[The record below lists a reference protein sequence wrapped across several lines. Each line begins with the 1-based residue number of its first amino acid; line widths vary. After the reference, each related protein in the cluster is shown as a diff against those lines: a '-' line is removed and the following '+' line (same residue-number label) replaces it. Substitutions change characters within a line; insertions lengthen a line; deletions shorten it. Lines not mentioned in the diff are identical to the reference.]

1 VPPAFAVGDLPTV
14 DPQILREQAA
24 KVLRDNDIGT
34 MVTAAPALYPHMWS
48 WDAAFVAMGLTRLSV
63 PRAIQELRNLLEAQ
77 WDSGLIPH
85 IVFSDAPGYFP
96 DVNRWGTIG
105 ASPEGVRSSGICQ
118 PPVHAIALR
127 FVLDAARDVGGEVQ
141 DDAER
146 FLTQT
151 FDRWVAWHRWLA
163 RARDPEG
170 VGLLEI
176 HHGWESG
183 MDNSPRFDGPYS
195 RVLPGDL
202 APYERTDL
210 KHADASERPSQQEY
224 DRYLWLVQQMA
235 EVRFDDDR
243 ILEVIDF
250 RVQDVFMSGIMSLAC
265 EVLGDLA
272 EELGRGSDARE
283 QRELAARF
291 AAGVQSTLH
300 PSTGLAQDF
309 DVRTGEWLA
318 TETIAG
324 FAPLLCSSHGAT
336 RRRQWEVLRSDRWLA
351 HPALRFA
358 LIPSTSPASDA
369 YRPRTYWRGPVWPV
383 MNWFLAWACRS
394 HGEQGEYGKLRE
406 QALAQLADLQFG
418 EYYEPSTGEPLGSSQ
433 QSWTAAVALLWLDRQ

>member
-1 VPPAFAVGDLPTV
+1 VTDRPVTASAVSI
-14 DPQILREQAA
+14 DPQLLREQAVA
-24 KVLRDNDIGT
+24 VLRDNDIGT
-34 MVTAAPALYPHMWS
+34 MITAAPRLYPHMWS
-48 WDAAFVAMGLTRLSV
+48 WDAAFVAMGLTRMSV
-63 PRAIQELRNLLEAQ
+63 RRAIKEMRTLVGAQ
-77 WDSGLIPH
+77 WHSGLLPH
-85 IVFSDAPGYFP
+85 IIFSDAPGYFP

-127 FVLDAARDVGGEVQ
+127 FILDAARDLGG
-141 DDAER
+141 DAEEEAEQ
-146 FLTQT
+146 FLRGT

-163 RARDPEG
+163 RARDPDG

-183 MDNSPRFDGPYS
+183 MDNSPRFDEPYA
-195 RVLPGDL
+195 RVHPGEL

-235 EVRFDDDR
+235 EVRFEDDR
-243 ILEVIDF
+243 IRQVIDF
-250 RVQDVFMSGIMSLAC
+250 RVRDVFMSAIMSVAC
-265 EVLGDLA
+265 QVLGTLA
-272 EELGRGSDARE
+272 EELGRDDDASE
-283 QRELAARF
+283 QRELASRF
-291 AAGVQSTLH
+291 AAGVESTLD
-300 PSTGLAQDF
+300 PDTGLARDF
-309 DVRTGEWLA
+309 DVRTGEWLG

-324 FAPLLCSSHGAT
+324 FAPLLSSGDGSI
-336 RRRQWEVLRSDRWLA
+336 RQAQWRLLRGERWLA

-394 HGEQGEYGKLRE
+394 HGEDAEYDELRE
-406 QALAQLADLQFG
+406 PALTQLADLEFG
-418 EYYEPSTGEPLGSSQ
+418 EYYEPSTGEPLGSTQ
-433 QSWTAAVALLWLDRQ
+433 QSWTAAVALLWLDRR